1 MDNLSWTT
9 DKPTQ
14 SGYYWARGLWRHSI
28 RDNYATE
35 VIVLVR
41 VDVKEQWAELPG
53 TEITD
58 ILDSYT
64 HWIGPL
70 TVPNSPLK

>member
-9 DKPTQ
+9 EKPTQ
-14 SGYYWARGLWRHSI
+14 SGFYWARGFWRSEI
-28 RDNYATE
+28 I
-35 VIVLVR
+35 VIVR
-41 VDVKEQWAELPG
+41 VDVGEQWVELPG

-58 ILDSYT
+58 TFDSYT

-70 TVPNSPLK
+70 IIPNSPVR